1 MVIIQVPITSKTHNV
16 GTKSKRHMLK
26 GSMKVHHRILLIH
39 PSHNMS
45 MLMLGYGIMLQAIN
59 IIFRTNVREG
69 FCVDDTTCQVWE
81 VVILTKGK

>member
-1 MVIIQVPITSKTHNV
+1 
-16 GTKSKRHMLK
+16 
-26 GSMKVHHRILLIH
+26 
-39 PSHNMS
+39 

-81 VVILTKGK
+81 VVILTKGR